1 MKYQLGQNNFMG
13 RSLESSTIFSEYEKM
28 NRKSKEHMSRAR
40 AVIPSGMSRGLLRH
54 APFPFY
60 VASGDG
66 CHTVDMDGNRRLDFH
81 GNYTAQ
87 IHGHGHEKI
96 SKAVLD
102 QLPKGTSYPAPP
114 VHETA
119 LAEIICDRIPGV
131 DQVVFNNSGT
141 EAVMVAIRAARAHT
155 GRNRVALFEG
165 CYHGS
170 SDSVLV
176 GGSDLPSPTDAVR
189 VSEPGADMGG
199 LPSGTTKDAV
209 LIKYNDSEAVKEA
222 VIKYGDQLAAIVVE
236 PIMGAGGVIP
246 AKREFLDTIRKETK
260 KHGIVMI
267 CDEVISL
274 RQAVGGAQSYY
285 GVIPDMTTMGK
296 IIGGGFPIGGVGG
309 LREFMTPLSEIGTV
323 ANLGTFSAN
332 PISMCAGVAGME
344 ALDEGAIADLNRQG
358 DLLRAGMESSIQR
371 SNAGAQVSGVGSLFW
386 LHWTEMPVDCP
397 RIVEQASSELS
408 LLTYIGLLNRGVQV
422 SARGMACLST
432 PMEDG
437 DIELFIAA
445 LDDTLEELK
454 RDAWI

>member
-1 MKYQLGQNNFMG
+1 MKYEPPQTEFMG
-13 RSLESSTIFSEYEKM
+13 RSLDSSTIFIEYEKM
-28 NRKSKEHMSRAR
+28 NPKSRAHMSRAR
-40 AVIPSGMSRGLLRH
+40 SVIPSGMSRGLLRH

-60 VASGDG
+60 VSSGDG
-66 CHTVDMDGNRRLDFH
+66 CRTVDMDGNRRLDFH

-87 IHGHGHEKI
+87 IHGHGHAGI
-96 SKAVLD
+96 TSAVMA
-102 QLPKGTSYPAPP
+102 QLPQGTSYPAPP

-119 LAEIICDRIPGV
+119 LAEIICDRVPGV
-131 DQVVFNNSGT
+131 EQVVFNNSGT
-141 EAVMVAIRAARAHT
+141 EAVMVAIRTARAHT

-176 GGSDLPSPTDAVR
+176 GGSDLPFPEDTVR
-189 VSEPGADMGG
+189 VTEPEADMSG
-199 LPSGTTKDAV
+199 LPLGTTKDTV

-222 VIKYGDQLAAIVVE
+222 VEKYGAELAAIVVE

-246 AKREFLDTIRKETK
+246 AKRAFLATIRKETK

-274 RQAVGGAQSYY
+274 RQAVGGAQAYY
-285 GVIPDMTTMGK
+285 GIIPDITTMGK

-309 LREFMTPLSEIGTV
+309 LQEFMAPLSEMGNV

-358 DLLRAGMESSIQR
+358 DLLREGIHSSIQR
-371 SNAGAQVSGVGSLFW
+371 RNVRAQVSGVGSLFW
-386 LHWTEMPVDCP
+386 LHWTETPVDCP
-397 RIVEQASSELS
+397 RIVERASSELA

-432 PMEDG
+432 PMEDN
-437 DIELFIAA
+437 DIELFITA
-445 LDDTLEELK
+445 LDDTFEELT